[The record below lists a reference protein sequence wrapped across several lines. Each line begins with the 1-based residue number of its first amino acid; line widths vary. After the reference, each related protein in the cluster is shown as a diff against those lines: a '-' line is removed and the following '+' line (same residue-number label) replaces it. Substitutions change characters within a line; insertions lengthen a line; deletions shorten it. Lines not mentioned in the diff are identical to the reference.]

1 MALNLNASPYF
12 DDFDG
17 TKNYNRV
24 LFKPGVAVQA
34 RELTQLQTALADQ
47 LGQLASYNLKEG
59 GIISGCEEKITRI
72 AYIKV
77 TDVDFGEDPID
88 NTSLANYI
96 GATLVGATTGLKA
109 KVLTAKTGTTGAT
122 PNTKI
127 LYISYTDQAAATNTN
142 GLIEFGMGE
151 KLTVESDNSTINGHT
166 FVTYNS
172 SLAAI
177 GDRARYSGFTSYITL
192 SPGIIYARGS
202 FIRTTEISTFIDPI
216 TLLADRKIGFVVT
229 EKVVA
234 STDDNTLLDPAEGSF
249 NYNAPGADRLNFVV
263 SLKSF
268 NNTETVPDNFY
279 QYATWQFGQ
288 IIRSRIKTDQ
298 LGHIGSV
305 IADRAY
311 NANGNYV
318 IEGLQTY
325 FREHLDDRKN
335 NGQLPTDQ
343 GGLSTK
349 LIAAIRPGKANVAGY
364 PIELFAEKL
373 IPFNKPSATRIEDTV
388 TQSTS
393 FGNYVLVND
402 VCGAW
407 DIDGGDGVVGN
418 GIVDLYDDPQNG
430 VSGTNFSATSIAG
443 SKVGTAKTR
452 HISLHSGTV
461 GSAAAVYKLYL
472 YDIRMSVGDFTA
484 VRGISYQSTA
494 ATGFADIVLVGGKA
508 QVYDSN
514 FNKLIW
520 NLPYSHIK
528 TLQAN
533 SSAYDYNFKFTK
545 EYDLSANSAG
555 EITVAAGITNQTFF
569 FGNGVVSNAVTD
581 ANMTLVARAEF
592 VVDSTT
598 FKKGEIIPIAGKV
611 TQLGE
616 ASLTIDLGTS
626 VASGTSDVRLF
637 VNMQVANT
645 APIDKSLRNNRFV
658 KIDATTNANSAS
670 GKYSLGISDIFNVKQ
685 ILATDNAD
693 YVTGTRDVTRDFIV
707 DNGQRDNSYN
717 LGSIQKRIGSTLN
730 TVTFRYI
737 TVKLDYFNHG
747 NPAGPTFSCVDSYP
761 VNDTGTGAD
770 QIKTEEIPLYSSPT
784 GGVFDLKNS
793 IDFRPYITN
802 TAADSTSI
810 GGATVNPAIIETI
823 DRPTNGLTNPVPV
836 LSFTTDLE
844 YYLAEAYR
852 VVITAEGIIRVLKS
866 IPEINPKTP
875 EAPPKA
881 MTLAKGFL
889 PPYPCL
895 AKSAAKT
902 YGRQDLALSIRLE
915 KNKRYTMSDIGG
927 LEERISNLEY
937 YTTLTLLEK
946 QAGEVKILNSSG
958 VDRFKNG
965 FMVDSFTGF
974 GINNVTHQDNKCSI
988 DIKNR
993 ELRAAFDTTIIG
1005 FKADASGTTAGQT
1018 GDMFHV
1024 PFFESVYTSQLQ
1036 ASKHRNVVSE
1046 LLFSDPST
1054 PDVAPTA
1061 VATVP
1066 VTVSTPPV
1074 PVAAGQPS
1082 YALVRSKTAVNE
1094 GSSFTITLETDNVA
1108 SGTKVPYTITG
1119 VTSDDIDGKPLTGD
1133 LARFEVDSA
1142 GDAFA
1147 TFTATVDAD
1156 TAAETFTLALNNGLV
1171 STTVTINSTEVTPAV
1186 TPIATGGYN
1195 GSLTLTPAQDSWYD
1209 FNSSPE
1215 PYENINGEYDHL
1227 NQGSLLA
1234 ADGTTSGWKLQ
1245 WGAWEQVASTVG
1257 GNPPDF
1263 GQGTFSTE
1271 SEYGVDWITEGA
1283 IPANST
1289 SIWEKRV
1296 PYYVAEDTSVVHNAL
1311 TDTFMQPVSISGSV
1325 EGLLPNSQHMIT
1337 MDGVRKGSLTSNA
1350 NGRGSFTISANTGE
1364 FRTGDLV
1371 IQVSN
1376 AESITSTTSFAQ
1388 AIFTANHTKNIR
1400 INFPG
1405 ATKTPMPSDPIL
1417 PEVRHTET
1425 TTTDS
1430 ATLASVQTAANVE
1443 KSTLATSD
1451 TSVRHEV
1458 VTTTGEVIATGIT
1471 ASELNQQDFEL
1482 TDLVSHE
1489 NGVTTTTMQRFDGT
1503 QYTIEYD
1510 DRNSFIID
1518 QAKAINNKVVIAEE
1532 GTTYNSGTK
1541 TTVPV
1546 QAPVNSVIIEDISN
1560 NIDSNTGGVHTVTAT
1575 KFRDELDDTE
1585 IASALNSFNFADKVS
1600 LTKSNLSGGNALAST
1615 VPVTTPSFTNTVNDA
1630 TTDSTLAAVAV
1641 DAFQFDFSDFD
1652 LFCLDSGFYGEP
1664 SDPTAQTF
1672 FVEDMPG
1679 GMYITSA
1686 DIFFRSISAEE
1697 NNNGIKLQIRNM
1709 VNGVP
1714 GTTIIPNGEVH
1725 MRRSHC
1731 YTSTINGD
1739 GTINYEST
1747 NFKFKNPVHL
1757 ENNTE
1762 YCMVLI
1768 PDADDPGYEVYVAEL
1783 GGTELGKTTRVSK
1796 QAHTGVLF
1804 TSANNRSWS
1813 AHQSEDLM
1821 FVLRRAK
1828 FDVNTNFV
1836 LNTTNKNT
1844 DWIKVDHTTWDTT
1857 LTNGKIPT
1865 PKFTKADAIHG
1876 FKFTIGTAGAGYSSA
1891 PTVAF
1896 SGGGGTG
1903 ATATATES
1911 GGAVT
1916 AITLTN
1922 PGSGYT
1928 SAPTITLSGGGSPS
1942 TVAVITAVLNRA
1954 IHKFFDR
1961 GNSTYE
1967 LEVTDGYFTVGD
1979 MIGNGTTYVDIA
1991 SINNRAISAHVIKAA
2006 TVNPDNRG
2014 TITPK
2019 IAFTKTGATSANTTY
2034 SNVRIQSTEELD
2046 EEKTIYSYSNEQVS
2060 PFNGSKTG
2068 RLQFTL
2074 STTSNN
2080 VGPMVDLAGLDML
2093 ALVNKINSPTV
2104 AEEVAVGGNADSK
2117 YISRQVIL
2125 AEGQDA
2131 EDLKVYLDNKIPSG
2145 TAVEV
2150 YAKVL
2155 NAADD
2160 ADFLNEI
2167 SWKKLGADETPFVG
2181 TEAFAEYSYKIPA
2194 KASGWGVN
2202 GSGIL
2207 EYDVTRISAVAIT
2220 SGGAGYSSAPTV
2232 TLTDAVALTGT
2243 LTAATNTTAVTGSGT
2258 AFETELEV
2266 GSVLLDSTGAVA
2278 GTVSSIS
2285 SDTALTLT
2293 INSLVAITGASAK
2306 LQGNGFGATAEAVL
2320 NSSNVVTAIR
2330 ILNPG
2335 RGYTGTVTATL
2346 SGGSP
2351 SSAAVLGAVT
2361 KSTVTYTGF
2370 KYFAVK
2376 IVHLSPDTAVIP
2388 KSSGLRAYALQV

>member
-1 MALNLNASPYF
+1 MALNLNASPYY

-77 TDVDFGEDPID
+77 TDVDFGGTAID
-88 NTSLANYI
+88 NTSLVNYI

-109 KVLTAKTGTTGAT
+109 KVLTAKTGTTGAA
-122 PNTKI
+122 PDTKI
-127 LYISYTDQAAATNTN
+127 LYISYIDQAAATNTN
-142 GLIEFGMGE
+142 GLLEFGMGE
-151 KLTVESDNSTINGHT
+151 KLTVESDNSSLNGDT

-172 SLAAI
+172 SSAAI

-234 STDDNTLLDPAEGSF
+234 STDDNTLLDPSNGSF

-268 NNTETVPDNFY
+268 NNTETLPDNFY

-298 LGHIGSV
+298 LGKIGAT

-311 NANGNYV
+311 NANGNYA

-325 FREHLDDRKN
+325 FREHLDDGKN
-335 NGQLPTDQ
+335 NGQLPAGQ

-393 FGNYVLVND
+393 FGNYVLVDD

-407 DIDGGDGVVGN
+407 DIDGGDGAVGN
-418 GIVDLYDDPQNG
+418 GIVDLYDTVQNG

-443 SKVGTAKTR
+443 AKVGTAKTR

-461 GSAAAVYKLYL
+461 GTAAAVYKLYL

-520 NLPYSHIK
+520 TLPYSHIK

-545 EYDLSANSAG
+545 EYDLSADTAG
-555 EITVAAGITNQTFF
+555 VINVAAGITNQTFF
-569 FGNGVVSNAVTD
+569 FGNGVVSNAVTE
-581 ANMTLVARAEF
+581 ANMTLVAREQF

-611 TQLGE
+611 TQNSE
-616 ASLTIDLGTS
+616 TSLTIDLGTT
-626 VASGTSDVRLF
+626 ASGTRDVRLF

-645 APIDKSLRNNRFV
+645 APIAKALLENRLV

-693 YVTGTRDVTRDFIV
+693 YVTGVRDVTRDFIV

-717 LGSIQKRIGSTLN
+717 LGSIQKRISSTLN
-730 TVTFRYI
+730 TGTYRYI
-737 TVKLDYFNHG
+737 TVKLDYFSRTVS
-747 NPAGPTFSCVDSYP
+747 GPTFTCVDSYP
-761 VNDTGTGAD
+761 VDDTGSTG
-770 QIKTEEIPLYSSPT
+770 IKTEEIPLYSSPT

-823 DRPTNGLTNPVPV
+823 DRPSNGLTNPVPV

-881 MTLAKGFL
+881 MTLARGFL

-902 YGRQDLALSIRLE
+902 YGRQDLAVSIRLE

-1061 VATVP
+1061 VVTVP
-1066 VTVSTPPV
+1066 VTLSPPPV
-1074 PVAAGQPS
+1074 PVAAGQPA

-1108 SGTKVPYTITG
+1108 AGTLVPYTITG
-1119 VTSDDIDGKPLTGD
+1119 VTTADIGGVSLTGN
-1133 LARFEVDSA
+1133 FTVDSA

-1147 TFTATVDAD
+1147 TFAATVDGD
-1156 TAAETFTLALNNGLV
+1156 SAAETFTLALDNGLV
-1171 STTVTINSTEVTPAV
+1171 STAVTINATAVTPAV
-1186 TPIATGGYN
+1186 TPIATGSYY
-1195 GSLTLTPAQDSWYD
+1195 GSLTLTPSQDSWYD

-1257 GNPPDF
+1257 ANPPDF
-1263 GQGTFSTE
+1263 GQGTFSTVA
-1271 SEYGVDWITEGA
+1271 EYGVNWITEKA

-1296 PYYVAEDTSVVHNAL
+1296 PYYVAEDTSVVHHAL

-1337 MDGVRKGSLTSNA
+1337 MDGVRKGSFTSNA

-1417 PEVRHTET
+1417 PEVRHIET

-1471 ASELNQQDFEL
+1471 APELNKQDIE
-1482 TDLVSHE
+1482 VSVSQA
-1489 NGVTTTTMQRFDGT
+1489 NGVTTTLMQRFDGT
-1503 QYTIEYD
+1503 QYTIDYD
-1510 DRNSFIID
+1510 DRDSFIFD
-1518 QAKAINNKVVIAEE
+1518 QAKAINNKVVIASE

-1541 TTVPV
+1541 TTVTV
-1546 QAPVNSVIIEDISN
+1546 QASVNSVIIKDISN

-1585 IASALNSFNFADKVS
+1585 IASAVNSFNFVDKVS
-1600 LTKSNLSGGNALAST
+1600 LTVGNLSGGNALAAT
-1615 VPVTTPSFTNTVNDA
+1615 VPVTKTSFTDTVNDA
-1630 TTDSTLAAVAV
+1630 TIDSTLAAVAAE
-1641 DAFQFDFSDFD
+1641 AFQFDFSAFD
-1652 LFCLDSGFYGEP
+1652 LFCLDYGLYGEP

-1768 PDADDPGYEVYVAEL
+1768 PDANDPGYEVYVAEL

-1857 LTNGKIPT
+1857 LTNGIIPT

-2093 ALVNKINSPTV
+2093 ALVNKINSPVV

-2131 EDLKVYLDNKIPSG
+2131 EDLKVYLDNKIPAG

-2181 TEAFAEYSYKIPA
+2181 TEEFAEYSYKIPA

-2320 NSSNVVTAIR
+2320 NPSNVVTAIR

>member
-1 MALNLNASPYF
+1 MALNLNASPYY

-77 TDVDFGEDPID
+77 TDVDFGGTAIE
-88 NTSLANYI
+88 NTSLVNYI

-122 PNTKI
+122 PDTKI
-127 LYISYTDQAAATNTN
+127 LYISYIDQAAGTNTN
-142 GLIEFGMGE
+142 GLLEFGMGE
-151 KLTVESDNSTINGHT
+151 KLTVESDNSSLNGDT

-172 SLAAI
+172 SSAAI

-234 STDDNTLLDPAEGSF
+234 STDDNTLLDPANGSF

-268 NNTETVPDNFY
+268 NNTETLPDNFY

-298 LGHIGSV
+298 LGKIGNI

-318 IEGLQTY
+318 LEGLQTY
-325 FREHLDDRKN
+325 FREHLDDGKN
-335 NGQLPTDQ
+335 NGQLPTGQ

-393 FGNYVLVND
+393 FGNYVLVDD

-407 DIDGGDGVVGN
+407 DVDGGDGAVGN
-418 GIVDLYDDPQNG
+418 GIVDLYDTVQNG

-443 SKVGTAKTR
+443 AKVGTAKTR

-461 GSAAAVYKLYL
+461 GAAAAVYKLYL

-520 NLPYSHIK
+520 TLPYSHIK

-545 EYDLSANSAG
+545 EYDLSADTAG
-555 EITVAAGITNQTFF
+555 VINVAAGITNQTFF
-569 FGNGVVSNAVTD
+569 FGNGVVSNAVTE
-581 ANMTLVARAEF
+581 ANMTLVAREQF

-611 TQLGE
+611 TQNSE
-616 ASLTIDLGTS
+616 TSLVIDLGTS
-626 VASGTSDVRLF
+626 ASGTRDVRLF
-637 VNMQVANT
+637 VNTQVANT
-645 APIDKSLRNNRFV
+645 APIAKALLENRLV

-693 YVTGTRDVTRDFIV
+693 YVTGVRDVTRDFIV

-717 LGSIQKRIGSTLN
+717 LGSIQKRISSTLN
-730 TVTFRYI
+730 TGTYRYI
-737 TVKLDYFNHG
+737 TVKLDYFSRTVS
-747 NPAGPTFSCVDSYP
+747 GPTFTCVDSYP
-761 VNDTGTGAD
+761 IDDTGSTG
-770 QIKTEEIPLYSSPT
+770 IKTEEIPLYSSPT

-793 IDFRPYITN
+793 IDFRPYIAN
-802 TAADSTSI
+802 TAANSTTI

-823 DRPTNGLTNPVPV
+823 DRPSNGLTNPVPV

-881 MTLAKGFL
+881 MTLARGFL

-946 QAGEVKILNSSG
+946 QAGEVKILNASG

-1066 VTVSTPPV
+1066 VAVSPPPV

-1108 SGTKVPYTITG
+1108 SGTLVPYTITG
-1119 VTSDDIDGKPLTGD
+1119 VTTADIGGVSLTGN
-1133 LARFEVDSA
+1133 FTVDSA

-1147 TFTATVDAD
+1147 TFAATVDAD
-1156 TAAETFTLALNNGLV
+1156 SAAETFTLALNNGLV
-1171 STTVTINSTEVTPAV
+1171 STAVTINATAVTSAA
-1186 TPIATGGYN
+1186 TPIAPGSYN
-1195 GSLTLTPAQDSWYD
+1195 GSLTLTPSQDSWYD

-1271 SEYGVDWITEGA
+1271 AEYGVNWITEGA

-1296 PYYVAEDTSVVHNAL
+1296 PYYVAEDTSVVHHAL

-1325 EGLLPNSQHMIT
+1325 EGLLPNSEHMIT

-1405 ATKTPMPSDPIL
+1405 STRSAMPSDPIL
-1417 PEVRHTET
+1417 PEVRHIET

-1430 ATLASVQTAANVE
+1430 ATLTSVQTAANVE

-1458 VTTTGEVIATGIT
+1458 VTTTGEVIATGVT
-1471 ASELNQQDFEL
+1471 ASELNKQDIE
-1482 TDLVSHE
+1482 VSVSQA
-1489 NGVTTTTMQRFDGT
+1489 NGVTTTLMKRFDGT
-1503 QYTIEYD
+1503 EYTIDYD
-1510 DRNSFIID
+1510 DRDSFIFD

-1541 TTVPV
+1541 TTTTV
-1546 QAPVNSVIIEDISN
+1546 QASVDSVIIEDISN
-1560 NIDSNTGGVHTVTAT
+1560 NIDSNTGGVHVTTAT
-1575 KFRDELDDTE
+1575 HFRDELDDTE
-1585 IASALNSFNFADKVS
+1585 IASALNSRNFVGNVS
-1600 LTKSNLSGGNALAST
+1600 LTKSNNAST
-1615 VPVTTPSFTNTVNDA
+1615 NDVATIKTSFTNTVNDA
-1630 TTDSTLAAVAV
+1630 TTDSTLAAVA
-1641 DAFQFDFSDFD
+1641 AEALQFDFSDFD
-1652 LFCLDSGFYGEP
+1652 LFCLDYGLYGEP

-1672 FVEDMPG
+1672 FVENMPG

-1739 GTINYEST
+1739 GTINYAST

-1783 GGTELGKTTRVSK
+1783 GGTELGKTSRVSK

-1891 PTVAF
+1891 PTIAF

-1942 TVAVITAVLNRA
+1942 TDAVITAVLNRA

-2093 ALVNKINSPTV
+2093 ALVNKINSPVV

-2131 EDLKVYLDNKIPSG
+2131 EDLKVYLDNKIPAG

-2155 NAADD
+2155 HAADD

-2207 EYDVTRISAVAIT
+2207 EYDVSRISAVAIT

-2320 NSSNVVTAIR
+2320 NASNVVTAIR

-2335 RGYTGTVTATL
+2335 RGYTGTVTATV